1 MIELR
6 KTFLGTIEI
15 RKAILTLILACM
27 TMAGQAQEG
36 IGTGT
41 VSTYGTKF
49 LANYVNRTNG
59 MQTFDYGVGIL
70 TAEGYLVPLAHR
82 TANSMAPNASTGSV
96 PFDLTTP
103 LKERTGIHRLVPI
116 ARLGEAAPWFIT
128 IAPKE
133 SYVEAKVEYGTVSLS
148 NKRNQ
153 EVAYSLLVPTVH
165 FATTPTADQPTT
177 ITVNVQNMGNTAF
190 TGTLHLSAT
199 YAGHI
204 HQQVL
209 TIAAGANHS
218 FSVTYIPTTGGQSTF
233 TLSLDTEGKKVVHS
247 HTVDVIGEN
256 RQVSATYWTA
266 DTKHPQ
272 TIHTVGKLNIPADVL
287 AVYTD
292 MPDAITPDDSQPNRL
307 YFFPED
313 ALLPTTFDNYNTVV
327 GSRADR
333 IVLTDGHPFATP
345 KSFTATSIV
354 YRRTVGLTADGQGSG
369 WETIVLPFD
378 AAQIRDITSNSTL
391 LWHKTEG
398 DNGNFW
404 LHRLDKVESDACH
417 SVPVTGSMESYTPY
431 LIAFPGTS
439 FGTGSL
445 AGHTLEWS
453 TYEAEIY
460 PDISLNDRVGD
471 HALSGSFANTPLPDS
486 AYVLNA
492 DRTAFE
498 KKANAMATP
507 FRAVLVSTASA
518 TATRFSVAN
527 GPQATGIGSL
537 DYKPQS
543 PSSPRYGLDGRRV
556 LGAAKG
562 IVIVDGKKVIS
573 NSR

>member
-1 MIELR
+1 MI
-6 KTFLGTIEI
+6 KTRHTILKMIEI
-15 RKAILTLILACM
+15 RKAVFTLLLVG
-27 TMAGQAQEG
+27 MAMMGQAQEG

-49 LANYVNRTNG
+49 LANYVNRTSG
-59 MQTFDYGVGIL
+59 TQTFDYGVGIL
-70 TAEGYLVPLAHR
+70 STEGYLVPLAHR
-82 TANSMAPNASTGSV
+82 TANGMAPDASTGSV
-96 PFDLTTP
+96 PFDLAQI

-116 ARLGEAAPWFIT
+116 ARLGEASPWFIT

-133 SYVEAKVEYGTVSLS
+133 SYVEARVEGGTVSLS

-153 EVAYSLLVPTVH
+153 EVTCSLLVPTMQ
-165 FATTPTADQPTT
+165 FAPTPTADQPTT
-177 ITVNVQNMGNTAF
+177 ITISIQNRGNAAF
-190 TGTLHLSAT
+190 TGRLYLSAT
-199 YAGHI
+199 YAGGI
-204 HQQVL
+204 HQEEML
-209 TIAAGANHS
+209 LAAGATHD
-218 FSVTYIPTTGGQSTF
+218 FSMAYAPATGGPMTF
-233 TLSLDTEGKKVVHS
+233 ALSLDENAEKVVYS
-247 HTVDVIGEN
+247 QTINVIGEN

-266 DTKHPQ
+266 DTKRPQ
-272 TIHTVGKLNIPADVL
+272 TIHAVGKLNIPANVL

-345 KSFTATSIV
+345 KSFTATSIA
-354 YRRTVGLTADGQGSG
+354 YRRTVGLTADGQGCG

-378 AAQIRDITSNSTL
+378 ATQIRDITSASTL

-460 PDISLNDRVGD
+460 PDISLSDRVGD
-471 HALSGSFANTPLPDS
+471 HALSGSFANTPLPES

-492 DRTAFE
+492 DGTAFE

-518 TATRFSVAN
+518 TATRFSMAN

-537 DYKPQS
+537 VYKPQN

-556 LGAAKG
+556 MGAAKG